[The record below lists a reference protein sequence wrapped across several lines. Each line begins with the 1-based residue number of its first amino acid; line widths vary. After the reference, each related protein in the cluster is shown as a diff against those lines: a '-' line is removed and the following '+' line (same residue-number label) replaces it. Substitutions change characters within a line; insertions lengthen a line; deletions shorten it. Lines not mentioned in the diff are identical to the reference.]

1 MPSMRVRRRVL
12 SGTAKDTGSPSGS
25 PWEPASP
32 KVPGAAICPQRQ
44 ELGSRGALPVARH
57 NHRWAEAPGES
68 LGPPGPGRGW
78 QGQQASLWPSRP
90 PPLPQGTPQQRQAH
104 TRACAGGPA
113 PHSPLAA
120 IYRVF
125 VVPLEPWQLGHM
137 HPTEIQADLP
147 FIPAEK
153 EFIDKFWDTGQAQ
166 HARRT
171 GPTHVRHF
179 PRGTSHHN

>member
-1 MPSMRVRRRVL
+1 MPSVRVRRRVL

-44 ELGSRGALPVARH
+44 ELGSRGALPVARYS
-57 NHRWAEAPGES
+57 HRWAEAPGES
-68 LGPPGPGRGW
+68 LGPPGPGRAG
-78 QGQQASLWPSRP
+78 GDSKHPSGPAVPHHP
-90 PPLPQGTPQQRQAH
+90 PEAPHGRGKH

-125 VVPLEPWQLGHM
+125 VLPLEPRQLGHM
-137 HPTEIQADLP
+137 HPTETQADLP
-147 FIPAEK
+147 FIPVEK